1 MKFRVDQAV
10 VLGLVLVLVAAVA
23 LLVSWSGSEDN
34 IVRELDQEPQVRVYM
49 HETGEI
55 KEMPLEE
62 YVAGVVAGEMF
73 PDWPVEAYAA
83 QAIFVRSFTMDFMA
97 AGGVKDKYGA
107 DVSTNIEETQAFNA
121 EAVTDEIR
129 KAVEMTRGQ
138 VMVFDN
144 RYVRAWFHAYSG
156 GITAQA
162 KEGLGYQEEE
172 PPFTKSVKLPDNEY
186 APEDVR
192 AWEASYDAQEL
203 QKMLADAGIEV
214 GEISNVT
221 ILERGPTERIT
232 KIQIEGSEKTATVS
246 GPEFRLAVDSTRMK
260 STLVDTFQFSNGQL
274 RITGTGYGHG
284 VGLSQWDAF
293 KMAKEGKSPE
303 EIVKAFFAEGVEIKK
318 IYD

>member
-138 VMVFDN
+138 AMVFDN

>member
-1 MKFRVDQAV
+1 MASRVQQGI
-10 VLGLVLVLVAAVA
+10 VLGLVLVLVAAVT
-23 LLVSWSGSEDN
+23 LLISWSGSEDN
-34 IVRELDQEPQVRVYM
+34 IVRELEREPQVRVYM
-49 HETGEI
+49 HETGQI

-62 YVAGVVAGEMF
+62 YVAAVVAGEMF

-83 QAIFVRSFTMDFMA
+83 QAIFARSFTMDFIA
-97 AGGVKDKYGA
+97 AGGVRDKYGA

-121 EAVTDEIR
+121 EAVTDDIR

-162 KEGLGYQEEE
+162 HEGLDYQEEE
-172 PPFTKSVKLPDNEY
+172 PPFTKSVKLPENEY
-186 APEDVR
+186 VPEDVK
-192 AWEASYDAQEL
+192 AWEAAYDAQEL
-203 QKMLADAGIEV
+203 QEMLADAGINV
-214 GEISNVT
+214 GEITGIS

-232 KIQIEGSEKTATVS
+232 KIQIDGSQGTEVVS
-246 GPEFRLAVDSTRMK
+246 GPKFRLAVDSTRMK

-293 KMAKEGKSPE
+293 KMAKDGKSPE
-303 EIVKAFFAEGVEIKK
+303 EIVKTFFADGVEIRK

>member
-1 MKFRVDQAV
+1 
-10 VLGLVLVLVAAVA
+10 
-23 LLVSWSGSEDN
+23 
-34 IVRELDQEPQVRVYM
+34 
-49 HETGEI
+49 
-55 KEMPLEE
+55 
-62 YVAGVVAGEMF
+62 
-73 PDWPVEAYAA
+73 
-83 QAIFVRSFTMDFMA
+83 MDFMA